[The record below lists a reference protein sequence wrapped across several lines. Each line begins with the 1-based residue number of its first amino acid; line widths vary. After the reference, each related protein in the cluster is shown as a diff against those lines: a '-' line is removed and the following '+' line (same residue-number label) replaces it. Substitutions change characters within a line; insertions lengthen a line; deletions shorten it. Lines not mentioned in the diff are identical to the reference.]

1 MRLNDWILKKHTKIR
16 EKPLSYQ
23 ISMGL
28 MTLLTVL
35 GLFHSLF
42 ANDKPYLMMNEGKVS
57 FPAFRSVAVDWGILK
72 DKTEAI
78 PVNATSFYPPIR
90 YSYDFIDQRNL
101 GFSSP
106 ADYSGVAVFWER
118 HWLGT
123 DQLGRD
129 TAAGILRSIYNALR
143 IGIFAT
149 LLSMIIG
156 TFLGAFVALSGR
168 NGLSLN
174 WLQWLLILPLSFGSC
189 FYLILFY
196 QNLSMA
202 GLVSLGKELQLTNL
216 IILAVLI
223 FAIFIV
229 KRYFQLPQLS
239 KYKLPF
245 DDILVKIL
253 ELRKSIPSLIILLT
267 IMPLFDKPSIT
278 SIIVVLSFIGWT
290 SFARIA
296 RAETINLLEN
306 DYISAARSIGV
317 SNYRLLSHHI
327 LPNIVDTIRVMI
339 VFTFIANVLS
349 ESSLSFLG
357 IGLGVEDIS
366 FGSMLN
372 VASRNL
378 SAWWMAVF
386 PGLILFLMLIS
397 LNNIRGHMNGRKE
410 TDLQ

>member
-1 MRLNDWILKKHTKIR
+1 MRLNDWILNKHHKIR

-23 ISMGL
+23 ISMGVL
-28 MTLLTVL
+28 TLFIVL

-42 ANDKPYLMMNEGKVS
+42 ANDKPYLSIYEGKVS
-57 FPAFRSVAVDWGILK
+57 FPAFRSVAVDWGILQ
-72 DKTEAI
+72 DRSDAI
-78 PVNATSFYPPIR
+78 PINATSFYPPIR

-101 GFSSP
+101 GFNSP
-106 ADYSGVAVFWER
+106 MDYSHVAVFWER

-143 IGIFAT
+143 IGIFST
-149 LLSMIIG
+149 LISMLLG
-156 TFLGAFVALSGR
+156 TFLGASAAISGR
-168 NGLSLN
+168 NGLAFN
-174 WLQWLLILPLSFGSC
+174 KLQWLLVVPLAFGFC
-189 FYLILFY
+189 FYSFLAMESVLKHGFA
-196 QNLSMA
+196 SM
-202 GLVSLGKELQLTNL
+202 SQELQLSNL
-216 IILAVLI
+216 AILILLGI
-223 FAIFIV
+223 AIYSVRMYLQFPRLKKHKV
-229 KRYFQLPQLS
+229 
-239 KYKLPF
+239 PF
-245 DDILVKIL
+245 DDLLVKVL
-253 ELRKSIPSLIILLT
+253 EMRKSIPSLIILLT

-278 SIIVVLSFIGWT
+278 SIILVLSFIGWT

-317 SNYRLLSHHI
+317 SNFRLLIFHI
-327 LPNIVDTIRVMI
+327 LPNIVETIRVMF

-366 FGSMLN
+366 FGSMLS
-372 VASRNL
+372 VASKNL

-386 PGLILFLMLIS
+386 PGLILFLMLIC
-397 LNNIRGHMNGRKE
+397 LNRIRSGVSEQRENDFK
-410 TDLQ
+410 